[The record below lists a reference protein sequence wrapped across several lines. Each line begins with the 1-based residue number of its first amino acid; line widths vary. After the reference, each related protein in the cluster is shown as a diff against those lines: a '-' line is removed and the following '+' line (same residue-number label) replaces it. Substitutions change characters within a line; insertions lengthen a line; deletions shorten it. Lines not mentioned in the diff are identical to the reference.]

1 MIMKS
6 ILSFVSLI
14 LGMGLMTSCGAAYYA
29 GGYYEEGNGRASL
42 YQSME
47 YPQYCRNDIYYR
59 NSRLTYDGTRIVG
72 DKGYPTGLIWRNAS
86 MSRRGMIVNFY
97 DANQRIIA
105 QYDLRVPEQKVDDC
119 FYVTGLTGKALEV
132 WVIIKGGRGSTNYI
146 TVSDGEEERIYNLRR
161 E

>member
-1 MIMKS
+1 MRK
-6 ILSFVSLI
+6 ILFLLSGV
-14 LGMGLMTSCGAAYYA
+14 LGMLLSTSCGAAYYA

-47 YPQYCRNDIYYR
+47 YPQYCRNDICYR

-86 MSRRGMIVNFY
+86 MQRRGMIVTFY

-105 QYDLRVPEQKVDDC
+105 QYDLRVPRQNVDDC
-119 FYVTGLTGKALEV
+119 FRVTGLTGKALEV

>member
-1 MIMKS
+1 MRK
-6 ILSFVSLI
+6 ILFLLSGV
-14 LGMGLMTSCGAAYYA
+14 LGMLLSTSCGAAYYA

-86 MSRRGMIVNFY
+86 MQRRGMIVTFY

-105 QYDLRVPEQKVDDC
+105 QYDLRVPRQNVDDC
-119 FYVTGLTGKALEV
+119 FRVTGLTGKALEV